1 MLERP
6 AHTDERRRVVIGQQD
21 PEGHCA
27 NVGRVRSEGLKR
39 LNIPVDNPDNVPAA
53 QESGTFPQATKR
65 TRVVLVDDH
74 ALFRR
79 GLRRL
84 LEHHDI
90 EVVGEASHGRAAVQL
105 ASELRPDVIVMDLSM
120 PLMSGVEAIER
131 IVSADPAARI
141 VVLTITVEDNEVLDA
156 LLAGACGYLL
166 KESSADEVAAAVH
179 AALAGDSMISP
190 RIAGRLVARLRETG
204 RSRAEQERK
213 LDGDLTT
220 RELDVL
226 KLIAHGKE
234 NLAIAQELYIS
245 PKTVKNHVASILE
258 KLAIENRIQ
267 AAVVAVK
274 TGLV

>member
-1 MLERP
+1 M
-6 AHTDERRRVVIGQQD
+6 DV
-21 PEGHCA
+21 
-27 NVGRVRSEGLKR
+27 
-39 LNIPVDNPDNVPAA
+39 PVDNPDNVSAA
-53 QESGTFPQATKR
+53 QESGTCLEEVTR

-120 PLMSGVEAIER
+120 PLMSGVEAIQR
-131 IVSADPAARI
+131 NGAADPPARNL
-141 VVLTITVEDNEVLDA
+141 VHTVSVEDNEVLDA

-166 KESSADEVAAAVH
+166 KDAGADEVAAGVQ

-204 RSRAEQERK
+204 RSRAQPERV
-213 LDGDLTT
+213 DVDLTT
-220 RELDVL
+220 REVDVL
-226 KLIAHGKE
+226 KLIACGKE
-234 NLAIAQELYIS
+234 NSAIAQELYIS

-274 TGLV
+274 SGLV

>member
-1 MLERP
+1 M
-6 AHTDERRRVVIGQQD
+6 DV
-21 PEGHCA
+21 
-27 NVGRVRSEGLKR
+27 
-39 LNIPVDNPDNVPAA
+39 PVDNPDNVSAA
-53 QESGTFPQATKR
+53 QESGTCLEEVTR

-120 PLMSGVEAIER
+120 PLMSGVEAIQR
-131 IVSADPAARI
+131 IVAADPTARI
-141 VVLTITVEDNEVLDA
+141 LVLTVTAEDNEVLDA

-166 KESSADEVAAAVH
+166 KDARADEVAAGVH

-190 RIAGRLVARLRETG
+190 RIAGRLVARLRETD
-204 RSRAEQERK
+204 RSRARPERE
-213 LDGDLTT
+213 LDVDLTT
-220 RELDVL
+220 REVDVL
-226 KLIAHGKE
+226 KLIACGKE
-234 NLAIAQELYIS
+234 NSAIAQELYIS
-245 PKTVKNHVASILE
+245 PKTVKNHVASILD

-274 TGLV
+274 SGLV

>member
-1 MLERP
+1 
-6 AHTDERRRVVIGQQD
+6 
-21 PEGHCA
+21 
-27 NVGRVRSEGLKR
+27 VRSEGLKR

-90 EVVGEASHGRAAVQL
+90 EVVGEASQGRAAVQL